1 MYSCTHLSLNI
12 LALLHD
18 YYLKFPNSLLSTCNI
33 ISEREVYN
41 SQNFLA
47 KCTQKRNILCSFFK
61 RNLGTTCHR
70 TSLTISETIY
80 TSEAQNYAKS
90 ALKSDS
96 LAPPPP

>member
-47 KCTQKRNILCSFFK
+47 KCTQKRNILCSF
-61 RNLGTTCHR
+61 LSCHR

-96 LAPPPP
+96 LAPPPPEI